1 MTLTLLVTDADNIQ
15 ETLIALARL
24 SSVLVLVI
32 IVMFVVRWAMTY
44 DRRNMERRNRY
55 VEWYDLVVNDPKPD
69 REQLL
74 KIAKL
79 RGMASPIFYQAVQE
93 KLESYDHTINTIEAT
108 MSPVQL
114 YEIGNPLW
122 TTGLSV
128 NAIRGFLLLKQVA
141 NQENVNPHNYL
152 EAYIADVRSG
162 ESISAAYDKQEANLN
177 TTIKND

>member
-1 MTLTLLVTDADNIQ
+1 MTLTFLVTDADNIQ
-15 ETLIALARL
+15 QTLIALARL
-24 SSVLVLVI
+24 SIVLVLVI
-32 IVMFVVRWAMTY
+32 ITMFVVRWAMTY
-44 DRRNMERRNRY
+44 DQRNMERRNRY
-55 VEWYDLVVNDPKPD
+55 VEWYDQITNDPNPD
-69 REQLL
+69 RKELL

-79 RGMASPIFYQAVQE
+79 AERKSPIFYQAVQE

-162 ESISAAYDKQEANLN
+162 ESTSAAYDKQAANLKYN
-177 TTIKND
+177 H

>member
-1 MTLTLLVTDADNIQ
+1 MTFEHLVTDTDNIQ
-15 ETLIALARL
+15 QTIIALAKL
-24 SSVLVLVI
+24 SVVLALVI
-32 IVMFVVRWAMTY
+32 IAMFVIRWAMTY

-55 VEWYDLVVNDPKPD
+55 VEWYDRVVSDPEPD

-79 RGMASPIFYQAVQE
+79 RGMASPIFHQAVQE
-93 KLESYDHTINTIEAT
+93 KLESYNHTVNTIEAT

-128 NAIRGFLLLKQVA
+128 NAIRGFLQLKRVA
-141 NQENVNPHNYL
+141 NQENVNPHDYL
-152 EAYIADVRSG
+152 EAYVADIRSG
-162 ESISAAYDKQEANLN
+162 ESVSAAYDKQEANLKYN
-177 TTIKND
+177 H

>member
-55 VEWYDLVVNDPKPD
+55 VEWYDQVVNDPKPN

-93 KLESYDHTINTIEAT
+93 KLDGYGPTTNTMEAT
-108 MSPVQL
+108 MSNVQL
-114 YEIGNPLW
+114 HEIGNPLW

-141 NQENVNPHNYL
+141 NKENVNPHDYL
-152 EAYIADVRSG
+152 EAYVADVRSG
-162 ESISAAYDKQEANLN
+162 ESISAAYDKQEANLTYN
-177 TTIKND
+177 H